1 MNNESMV
8 KPKNGNDFFKF
19 FLFIFISLIVSS
31 DMILIRIVLIMWY
44 MVYPI
49 WDTFKVLFTTL
60 TSIGNIMTKIIFIKY
75 IVLSILVV
83 LTFLFIRTR
92 LYCKNKLKIRRFKT
106 SSSFFMIIVRK
117 LRLRLLNIIMVKMV
131 ITEEIKFIIN
141 ILEYNFVSWFLALL
155 WLKNTS
161 IRSPDNKMLAINI
174 NSVFITSSFFRVD
187 FNIITLSF

>member
-1 MNNESMV
+1 
-8 KPKNGNDFFKF
+8 
-19 FLFIFISLIVSS
+19 
-31 DMILIRIVLIMWY
+31 MILIRIVLIMWY
-44 MVYPI
+44 RVYPT
-49 WDTFKVLFTTL
+49 WDTFIVLFIIL
-60 TSIGNIMTKIIFIKY
+60 TSMGNIMTKIIFIKY

-83 LTFLFIRTR
+83 LTFLFIITR

-106 SSSFFMIIVRK
+106 NSIFFMIIVRK
-117 LRLRLLNIIMVKMV
+117 LILRLLNIIMVKMA

-174 NSVFITSSFFRVD
+174 NSVFITFSFFRVD
-187 FNIITLSF
+187 FNIITLNF